1 MIRFVLCAAA
11 LIACTHSV
19 ARDRPSLWLYNIT
32 KDEIVKA
39 YNHNHSMPIAS
50 ITKLMTAMIALDN
63 DTDLD
68 RKIIVSAG
76 SKLGAGWHT
85 RRDVLT
91 AMLVRSD
98 NYAAESLAQDFPG
111 GRRAFVSAM
120 NQRAES
126 IGMQNTRFGDP
137 SGLSS
142 SNVSTASSIGTMVMV
157 ASMYPFIVETSV
169 KKHVLFEVNRKR
181 KIRTIALDN
190 TNRPLL
196 FEFDQIKVSKTG
208 FTNPAGWCVGMLV
221 KSKNQEF
228 IVVILNAR
236 SKQDRYQLAK
246 TTIYNQ
252 LQDID
257 VDKIET
263 VAPENQ
269 IYEPLWWHSVLDTI
283 NRWIK
288 ID

>member
-1 MIRFVLCAAA
+1 MIRA
-11 LIACTHSV
+11 LIVITMLVLSSTGA
-19 ARDRPSLWLYNIT
+19 ARERTALWLYNIS
-32 KDEIVKA
+32 KDQIVKA
-39 YNHNHSMPIAS
+39 NNHNDSMPIAS
-50 ITKLMTAMIALDN
+50 ITKLMTAMVSLDS

-68 RKIIVSAG
+68 RKIVVSAG
-76 SKLGAGWHT
+76 SKLGAGWHS

-98 NYAAESLAQDFPG
+98 NYAAESLARDYPG
-111 GRRAFVSAM
+111 GRREFISAM
-120 NQRAES
+120 NDRARA
-126 IGMQNTRFGDP
+126 IGMQNTRFNDP

-142 SNVSTASSIGTMVMV
+142 ANISTAAGVGTMVMV
-157 ASMYPFIVETSV
+157 ASLYPFIVETSV
-169 KKHVLFEVNRKR
+169 KKHVMFEVNRGR

-221 KSKNQEF
+221 RSQNQEF
-228 IVVILNAR
+228 VVVILNAR

-257 VDKIET
+257 VDRIET
-263 VAPENQ
+263 VEPDRQ
-269 IYEPLWWHSVLDTI
+269 VYEPTWWQGVLDTLI
-283 NRWIK
+283 RWTK